1 MKKITIGID
10 SFGNKELKEYLL
22 SLKGI
27 RNVKI
32 KNLDSL
38 NICIEYD
45 QNLITEKL
53 IKQEILL
60 FLDLLKLPSIIYFDK
75 HSSDKTSE
83 YKNVKENSCCEYC
96 IKNSIESLFEIDG
109 IDKVKY
115 NFDKQKNLEIIIDYE
130 QNKIKECNLKEI
142 EMKLKI

>member
-1 MKKITIGID
+1 MKKLTIGID

-75 HSSDKTSE
+75 HSADKTSE
-83 YKNVKENSCCEYC
+83 YKIVKENPCCEYC

>member
-83 YKNVKENSCCEYC
+83 YKIVKENSCCEYC

-115 NFDKQKNLEIIIDYE
+115 NNRL
-130 QNKIKECNLKEI
+130 
-142 EMKLKI
+142 